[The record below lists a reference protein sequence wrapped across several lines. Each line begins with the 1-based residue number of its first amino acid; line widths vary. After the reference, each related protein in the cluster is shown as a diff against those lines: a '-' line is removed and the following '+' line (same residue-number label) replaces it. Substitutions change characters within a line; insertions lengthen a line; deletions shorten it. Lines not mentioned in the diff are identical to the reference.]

1 MTTLTRR
8 ATLAAIGG
16 ALATPYLA
24 AAARAGSAVNLGALR
39 FVSHAPSYIAYERGY
54 FKDVGLD
61 VSFDF
66 FEAAQPMAIAI
77 ASGDADYAM
86 TAISGGLISLAD
98 KGVAKVIGGALSE
111 EKGVSGQKILASN
124 AAYEA
129 GLQSPADLDGK
140 TFGMTQAGS
149 SFHYMGSRIAAA
161 ENAKLKFKPLQKVGA
176 VIGAIKTGQIDAW
189 SIVPHIA
196 KPLAD
201 AGAVKII
208 GEVADYI
215 PDYQVTT
222 VFTSAQIAATENER
236 TRAFL
241 AALSRGADDF
251 NAALV
256 DKTAEQGEQDAIIA
270 LLASHIYPDRALED
284 ARGRIV
290 NGAMRINSGMSLNR
304 ASVQDQLDWFK
315 SEGLV
320 KSGIDYETLVDES
333 YVDVHA

>member
-1 MTTLTRR
+1 MTSLTRR
-8 ATLAAIGG
+8 ATLAALGG
-16 ALATPYLA
+16 ALATPYLVGS
-24 AAARAGSAVNLGALR
+24 ARAGTAVNLGALR

-54 FKDVGLD
+54 FKEAGLD

-77 ASGDADYAM
+77 ASGDTDYAM

-111 EKGVSGQKILASN
+111 EQGISGQKILASN

-161 ENAKLKFKPLQKVGA
+161 ENANLKFKPLQKVGA

-222 VFTSAQIAATENER
+222 VFTSAQIAANENER

-241 AALSRGADDF
+241 AALARGADDF

-256 DKTAEQGEQDAIIA
+256 DKTAEQDEQDAIIA

-320 KSGIDYETLVDES
+320 KSSIAYETLVDES

>member
-1 MTTLTRR
+1 MKTLTRR
-8 ATLAAIGG
+8 ATLAALGG
-16 ALATPYLA
+16 ALATPYLVRS
-24 AAARAGSAVNLGALR
+24 ARAGTAVNLGALR

-54 FKDVGLD
+54 FKEAGLD

-66 FEAAQPMAIAI
+66 FEAAQPMAVAI
-77 ASGDADYAM
+77 ASGDTDYAM

-111 EKGVSGQKILASN
+111 EKGISGQKILASN

-161 ENAKLKFKPLQKVGA
+161 ENAKLKFKPLQKTGA
-176 VIGAIKTGQIDAW
+176 VIGAIKSGQIDAW

-222 VFTSAQIAATENER
+222 VFTSAQNAANETEQ

-241 AALSRGADDF
+241 AALARGADDF

-256 DKTAEQGEQDAIIA
+256 DKTAEQDEQEAIIA
-270 LLASHIYPDRALED
+270 LLAGHIYPDRALED
-284 ARGRIV
+284 ARGPIV
-290 NGAMRINSGMSLNR
+290 NGAMRINPGLSLNR
-304 ASVQDQLDWFK
+304 TSVKDQLDWFK

-320 KSGIDYETLVDES
+320 KSSVEYETLVDES
-333 YVDVHA
+333 YVEARA

>member
-1 MTTLTRR
+1 MKTLTRR
-8 ATLAAIGG
+8 ATLAALGG
-16 ALATPYLA
+16 ALATPYLVRS
-24 AAARAGSAVNLGALR
+24 ARAGTAVNLGALR

-54 FKDVGLD
+54 FKEAGLD

-66 FEAAQPMAIAI
+66 FEAAQPMAVAI
-77 ASGDADYAM
+77 ASGDTDYAM

-111 EKGVSGQKILASN
+111 EKGISGQKILASN

-161 ENAKLKFKPLQKVGA
+161 ENAKLKFKPLQKTGA
-176 VIGAIKTGQIDAW
+176 VIGAIKSGQIDAW

-222 VFTSAQIAATENER
+222 VFTSAQNAANETEQ

-241 AALSRGADDF
+241 AALARGADDF

-256 DKTAEQGEQDAIIA
+256 DKTAEQDEQEAIIA
-270 LLASHIYPDRALED
+270 LLAGHIYPDRALED
-284 ARGRIV
+284 ARGPIV
-290 NGAMRINSGMSLNR
+290 NGAMRINPGLSLNR
-304 ASVQDQLDWFK
+304 ASVKDQLDWFK

-320 KSGIDYETLVDES
+320 KSSVEYETLVDES
-333 YVDVHA
+333 YVEARA

>member
-24 AAARAGSAVNLGALR
+24 GTARAGSAVNLGALR

-54 FKDVGLD
+54 FKEVGLD

-77 ASGDADYAM
+77 ASGDTDYAM

>member
-1 MTTLTRR
+1 MKTLTRR
-8 ATLAAIGG
+8 ATLAALGG
-16 ALATPYLA
+16 ALATPYLVRS
-24 AAARAGSAVNLGALR
+24 ARAGTAVNLGALR

-54 FKDVGLD
+54 FKEAGLD

-66 FEAAQPMAIAI
+66 FEAAQPMAVAI
-77 ASGDADYAM
+77 ASGDTDYAM

-111 EKGVSGQKILASN
+111 EKGISGQKILASN

-161 ENAKLKFKPLQKVGA
+161 ENAKLKFKPLQKTGA
-176 VIGAIKTGQIDAW
+176 VIGAIKSGQIDAW

-222 VFTSAQIAATENER
+222 VFTSAQNAANETEQS
-236 TRAFL
+236 RAFL
-241 AALSRGADDF
+241 AALARGADDF

-256 DKTAEQGEQDAIIA
+256 DKTAEQDEQEAVIA
-270 LLASHIYPDRALED
+270 LLAGHIYPDRALED
-284 ARGRIV
+284 ARGPIV
-290 NGAMRINSGMSLNR
+290 NGAMRINPGLSLNR
-304 ASVQDQLDWFK
+304 TSVKDQLDWFK

-320 KSGIDYETLVDES
+320 KSSVEYETLVDES
-333 YVDVHA
+333 YVEARA

>member
-1 MTTLTRR
+1 MKTLTRR
-8 ATLAAIGG
+8 ATLAALGG
-16 ALATPYLA
+16 ALATPYLVRS
-24 AAARAGSAVNLGALR
+24 ARAGTAVNLGALR

-54 FKDVGLD
+54 FKEAGLD

-66 FEAAQPMAIAI
+66 FEAAQPMAVAI
-77 ASGDADYAM
+77 ASGDTDYAM

-111 EKGVSGQKILASN
+111 EKGISGQKILASN

-161 ENAKLKFKPLQKVGA
+161 ENAKLKFKPLQKTGA
-176 VIGAIKTGQIDAW
+176 VIGAIKSGQIDAW

-222 VFTSAQIAATENER
+222 VFTSAQNAANETEQ

-241 AALSRGADDF
+241 AALARGADDF

-256 DKTAEQGEQDAIIA
+256 DKTTEQDEQEAIIA
-270 LLASHIYPDRALED
+270 LLAGHIYPDRALED
-284 ARGRIV
+284 ARGPIV
-290 NGAMRINSGMSLNR
+290 NGAMRINPGLSLNR
-304 ASVQDQLDWFK
+304 ASVKDQLDWFK

-320 KSGIDYETLVDES
+320 KSSVEYETLVDES
-333 YVDVHA
+333 YVEARA